1 MDQGFDVNVGKF
13 NVQANGKALA
23 MGETEGMIKLVVDA
37 NYGELL
43 GGHMIGP
50 EVTELLGELTLTKML
65 EGTSIEIGLAVHA
78 HPTISEML
86 KEAALDAQGKAL
98 HM

>member
-1 MDQGFDVNVGKF
+1 
-13 NVQANGKALA
+13 

-78 HPTISEML
+78 HPTLSEML